1 LHPAPLETARRAN
14 ISTDARRATR
24 APGVDFVQRTAKGDL
39 AMYASLLNFPGA
51 LFGDFERLRRELDDV
66 FDSGG
71 LPASIRSV
79 APGAFPAINVG
90 NTAQRLEVY
99 AFAPG
104 IDASKVEVTVDRGVL
119 TIAGERPSD
128 LPTAD
133 ATGTQPSVFSRERVS
148 GAFRRAISL
157 PDDADPAQITAS
169 YRDGLLHVSIA
180 RRQAA
185 QPTRITVQ

>member
-1 LHPAPLETARRAN
+1 MAPAN

-24 APGVDFVQRTAKGDL
+24 AAGVDFVQRTAKGDL
-39 AMYASLLNFPGA
+39 AKVASLLNFPGA
-51 LFGDFERLRRELDDV
+51 FYGDFERLRRELDDV
-66 FDSGG
+66 FDTGG

-79 APGAFPAINVG
+79 APGAFPAVNVG
-90 NTAQRLEVY
+90 NTAQSLEVY

-133 ATGTQPSVFSRERVS
+133 SKTGAKTSVFSRERTS

-157 PDDADPAQITAS
+157 PDDADPAQVSAS
-169 YRDGLLHVSIA
+169 YRDGVLHVSVA